1 MCFSHR
7 GRGMCDAS
15 EHHRP
20 RNIISAEVE
29 MHRRRLTVAVNEL
42 NLLGTRLFFKT
53 SREAEETFF
62 VRLILMKYCILSEKW
77 MDAKRAHI
85 RLRPNKNC
93 CWKCP

>member
-62 VRLILMKYCILSEKW
+62 LC
-77 MDAKRAHI
+77 A
-85 RLRPNKNC
+85 
-93 CWKCP
+93 